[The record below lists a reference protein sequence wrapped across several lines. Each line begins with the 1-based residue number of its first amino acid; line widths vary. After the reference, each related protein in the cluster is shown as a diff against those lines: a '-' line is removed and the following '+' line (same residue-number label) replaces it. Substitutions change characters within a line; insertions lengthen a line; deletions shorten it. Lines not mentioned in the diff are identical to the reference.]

1 MPRSQRPSSK
11 RSANSTKNTAGD
23 IVASPST
30 SDSAGPPSARSADTS
45 VAPVSPPT
53 GNALVKRKIGRPAL
67 TKAPEPFASEI
78 LAWISKGKTLL
89 AYCEQ
94 KGKPAR
100 QTITGWFDIDEE
112 FRGHYKAAREIGFE
126 AMFEQ
131 CGEIADIEPET
142 PVQAAWRRYQIDTKL
157 KILRMAN
164 PAKYGEKVAVDHGG
178 GITLNVI
185 TGVPDGE

>member
-1 MPRSQRPSSK
+1 MPRSPTKSSK
-11 RSANSTKNTAGD
+11 RSESSTKSTDGA
-23 IVASPST
+23 IVASPKP
-30 SDSAGPPSARSADTS
+30 SDSAGPPSARSAATS
-45 VAPVSPPT
+45 AAPLSPPT

-67 TKAPEPFASEI
+67 TKAPEPFASEV
-78 LAWISKGKTLL
+78 LAWISQGKTLL

-100 QTITGWFDIDEE
+100 QTITGWFDLDPE
-112 FRGHYKAAREIGFE
+112 FFSHYKAAREAGFE

>member
-1 MPRSQRPSSK
+1 MPRSQKPSSK
-11 RSANSTKNTAGD
+11 KSGNSTKIKGGD
-23 IVASPST
+23 IVVLPST
-30 SDSAGPPSARSADTS
+30 SISVGPPSAKSADTN
-45 VAPVSPPT
+45 VAPASPQT
-53 GNALVKRKIGRPAL
+53 GNAPVKRKVGRPAL

-78 LAWISKGKTLL
+78 LAWISQGKTLL

-100 QTITGWFDIDEE
+100 QTITGWFDVDPE
-112 FRGHYKAAREIGFE
+112 FFSHYRAARENGFE

-164 PAKYGEKVAVDHGG
+164 PAKYGETVAVDHGG

>member
-1 MPRSQRPSSK
+1 MPRSPTKSSK
-11 RSANSTKNTAGD
+11 KSGSSTKNTDGA
-23 IVASPST
+23 IVASQRR
-30 SDSAGPPSARSADTS
+30 SDSAGPPSARFVDTS
-45 VAPVSPPT
+45 AVPLSQPT
-53 GNALVKRKIGRPAL
+53 GSAPVKRKVGRPAL
-67 TKAPEPFASEI
+67 TKAPEPLASEVI
-78 LAWISKGKTLL
+78 TWLAQGKTLT
-89 AYCEQ
+89 AFSSRQ
-94 KGKPAR
+94 GKPDRVTVFRWIQA
-100 QTITGWFDIDEE
+100 DPE
-112 FRGHYKAAREIGFE
+112 FAQRYREAREAGLE

-178 GITLNVI
+178 GIVLNVI

>member
-1 MPRSQRPSSK
+1 VPLSQ
-11 RSANSTKNTAGD
+11 
-23 IVASPST
+23 
-30 SDSAGPPSARSADTS
+30 
-45 VAPVSPPT
+45 PT
-53 GNALVKRKIGRPAL
+53 GNVPVKRKVGRPAL
-67 TKAPEPFASEI
+67 TKAPEPFAIEI
-78 LAWISKGKTLL
+78 LAWISQGKTLL

-94 KGKPAR
+94 KGKPTR
-100 QTITGWFDIDEE
+100 QTIVNWLDTDHE
-112 FRGHYKAAREIGFE
+112 FLCHYKAARETGFE

-178 GITLNVI
+178 GIVLNVI

>member
-23 IVASPST
+23 IVASPNT
-30 SDSAGPPSARSADTS
+30 SDSAGPPSAKSADTS
-45 VAPVSPPT
+45 VAPVSQPT
-53 GNALVKRKIGRPAL
+53 GNALVKRRVGRPAL
-67 TKAPEPFASEI
+67 TKAPEPLASEVLTW
-78 LAWISKGKTLL
+78 LAKGKTLTSVSHR
-89 AYCEQ
+89 E
-94 KGKPAR
+94 GKPDRVTVFRWIQA
-100 QTITGWFDIDEE
+100 DPE
-112 FRGHYKAAREIGFE
+112 FAQRYREARESGLE